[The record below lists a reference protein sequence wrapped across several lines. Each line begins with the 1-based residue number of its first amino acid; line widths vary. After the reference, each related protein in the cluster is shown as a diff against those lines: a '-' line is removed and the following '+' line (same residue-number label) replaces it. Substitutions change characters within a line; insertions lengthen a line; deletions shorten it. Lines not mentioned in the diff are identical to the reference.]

1 MSQPFVINPGPVRC
15 AGEVATFM
23 DQIAP
28 LPNMSDA
35 IRDWFK
41 PLSVGKVTPI
51 INEAGKVESSVSY
64 CETAGF
70 IQPDKDGERLA
81 RLPGGN
87 RSWKY
92 WVFYSNPNLK
102 LETDDKISILQY
114 GRQTPYTVNAL
125 RDFSEC
131 GYMRFS
137 LIEGYRR

>member
-1 MSQPFVINPGPVRC
+1 MSQPFVINPGPVKC
-15 AGEVATFM
+15 AGDVATFM

-28 LPNMSDA
+28 LPNMRDG

-41 PLSVGKVTPI
+41 PLSVGKVTSI
-51 INEAGKVESSVSY
+51 IGDAGKVVQSIAYVD
-64 CETAGF
+64 TAGF
-70 IQPDKDGERLA
+70 LQPDKDGERLA

-92 WVFYSNPNLK
+92 WLFFSEPDLK
-102 LETDDKISILQY
+102 LTTDDSIVIIQY
-114 GRQTPYTVNAL
+114 GRQAPYKVNAL

-137 LIEGYRR
+137 LIEGFKK